1 MHDNHHETSPESLRR
16 RHEQSDLSAKSIVTF
31 LAFLT
36 LATGFAAFMMVLLF
50 WYFQDQETRNDRPP
64 SPLAL
69 QGAMPPEPRLQ
80 ALPSVDLERMRQEDA
95 VRLNTYG
102 WVRKE
107 AQVVRVPVEQGM
119 QMLLKR
125 GLPAFPILPQEAPPA
140 SPETDGGQ
148 GSAPVAS
155 EPAPSLTTPSD
166 LGSPAPAET
175 DEVTPAQEPP
185 TSAPATTPAPLN
197 SEAASPTPADS
208 GYGSGAA
215 Q

>member
-50 WYFQDQETRNDRPP
+50 WYFQEQETRNDRPP

-69 QGAMPPEPRLQ
+69 QDTRPPEPRLQ
-80 ALPSVDLERMRQEDA
+80 ALPSIDLERMRKEDA

-125 GLPAFPILPQEAPPA
+125 GLPAFPILPQEAAAAAPLTDATQAPVPVA
-140 SPETDGGQ
+140 PETT
-148 GSAPVAS
+148 AR
-155 EPAPSLTTPSD
+155 ETTPSD
-166 LGSPAPAET
+166 APPSPPVESS
-175 DEVTPAQEPP
+175 V
-185 TSAPATTPAPLN
+185 SAPTQEISPVESATPSVPGGDGL
-197 SEAASPTPADS
+197 SSPTDPANAS
-208 GYGSGAA
+208 GSAP
-215 Q
+215 